1 MVCPKGTRTK
11 GLTKKYAHGARGAAL
26 RKRARAEA
34 HRRKAAFVES
44 ALERLAA
51 RDAAEGR
58 EATTASALAA
68 TPTVVGVAPARAT
81 AGRTTMDAA
90 AYREATRAASS
101 ARGAAST
108 SGGLIGKLAFEGA
121 SDVALGAR
129 RKEGDE
135 RDGEE
140 GGARIGTAARKKK
153 KKNKKLNARKARR
166 C

>member
-1 MVCPKGTRTK
+1 
-11 GLTKKYAHGARGAAL
+11 
-26 RKRARAEA
+26 
-34 HRRKAAFVES
+34 
-44 ALERLAA
+44 
-51 RDAAEGR
+51 
-58 EATTASALAA
+58 
-68 TPTVVGVAPARAT
+68 
-81 AGRTTMDAA
+81 MDAA

-140 GGARIGTAARKKK
+140 GGRESGRRRGRRRRRIKS
-153 KKNKKLNARKARR
+153 
-166 C
+166 